1 MKLSLL
7 LIFCFFLTEIFAQ
20 TDYTR
25 VYHPIINDAELA
37 IVDDDHAT
45 ALSLYKEAF
54 NLVDK
59 PFAKDYYNAA
69 ICAVYTNRL
78 NLAFDYLERIVEK
91 GYMVDSLR
99 KDKFFKH
106 LADSCSLWKGF
117 EKRMANQKSSINY
130 VVRDSLKNMLE
141 TLLTDSYK
149 NAVSLKFDK
158 EKVVK
163 VMFGDSILAVRQNV
177 DFMNYEKARKEI
189 DSLMSYFSSRV
200 KAKPKFNIENLEKLI
215 DTYGFPDE
223 NLAGLSDY
231 SLSFANR
238 GGRQTLAKSPIQ
250 LESTFLADIM
260 RSQPVKEKMFVFK
273 AVRDGHIL
281 PKQAK
286 ILLTSFTN
294 QYDYLEKDHISVFQ
308 VRVESTEQCQSEM
321 NQKLEKWYL
330 KKEKPSDMTEV
341 ELNEKRM
348 AIGLS
353 KIEDNY
359 RKILFKATYPDT
371 PFVLHCGQYRQEIS
385 YVASCDVAERT
396 IRESEELR

>member
-1 MKLSLL
+1 MKCSLL
-7 LIFCFFLTEIFAQ
+7 LIFFLFLTETFAQ

-78 NLAFDYLERIVEK
+78 SLAYDYLEHLVEK
-91 GYMVDSLR
+91 GYVIDSLR
-99 KDKFFKH
+99 KDKFFGN
-106 LADSCSLWKGF
+106 LADTSSLWKGF
-117 EKRMANQKSSINY
+117 EKRMASQQTSINY
-130 VVRDSLKNMLE
+130 VVRDSLKHMLE
-141 TLLTDSYK
+141 TILTDSYK
-149 NAVSLKFDK
+149 NMVSLKYEKDK
-158 EKVVK
+158 VIN
-163 VMFGDSILAVRQNV
+163 VMFGDSILAQKQNV
-177 DFMNYEKARKEI
+177 DFMNDIKARKEI
-189 DSLMSYFSSRV
+189 DSLMRYFSSSIRP
-200 KAKPKFNIENLEKLI
+200 KPRFNSENLEKLI
-215 DTYGFPDE
+215 DAYGFPDE

-231 SLSFANR
+231 SLTFANR
-238 GGRQTLAKSPIQ
+238 GGRQTILKSPIS
-250 LESTFLADIM
+250 LESNFLIDIM
-260 RSQPVKEKMFVFK
+260 RNQPTKDKNYIFK
-273 AVRDGHIL
+273 AARDGHLL
-281 PKQAK
+281 PKHAK
-286 ILLTSFTN
+286 LLLTSYTN

-308 VRVESTEQCQSEM
+308 VRVDNTEQCQSDVK
-321 NQKLEKWYL
+321 QKLEKWYL
-330 KKEKPSDMTEV
+330 KKEKPSDMTEI

-359 RKILFKATYPDT
+359 KKILFKATYPDT
-371 PFVLHCGQYRQEIS
+371 PFILHCGQYRQEVS
-385 YVASCDVAERT
+385 YVSSCDAAERT